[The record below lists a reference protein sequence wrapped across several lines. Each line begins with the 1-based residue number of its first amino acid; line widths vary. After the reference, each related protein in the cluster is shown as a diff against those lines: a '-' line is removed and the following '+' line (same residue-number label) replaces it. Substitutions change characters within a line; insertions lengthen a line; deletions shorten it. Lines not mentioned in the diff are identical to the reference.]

1 MSHPFV
7 IGQTYSTRHG
17 TFVVISVNETTM
29 DVCFSD
35 GRAANLSI
43 AAQKLALHM
52 EQLPP
57 EPGVPIPATTAARNA
72 RAKKPVSSTFNMDE
86 SLPVVAQVIRRR
98 YLITRTWVTQEEVV
112 DGLLDHPAA
121 KRMIDRLLG
130 ERNEGSPQDIAA
142 EFCTWFGGR
151 MLDDGPVLVYGAQFE
166 RSGAE
171 PHSFKL
177 RPPTEINS

>member
-1 MSHPFV
+1 MSHPFEV
-7 IGQTYSTRHG
+7 GQSYSNRHG
-17 TFVVISVNETTM
+17 TFVVISLSETTM

-35 GRAANLSI
+35 GRVANLSI

-57 EPGVPIPATTAARNA
+57 EPVAQATTIARKA
-72 RAKKPVSSTFNMDE
+72 RAKQPISSIFNMDE

-98 YLITRTWVTQEEVV
+98 FRITRTWVTQEEVV

-121 KRMIDRLLG
+121 NRMIDRLLG
-130 ERNEGSPQDIAA
+130 ERNEGSPQGIAA

-166 RSGAE
+166 RSGVE

-177 RPPTEINS
+177 RPPTEIKS